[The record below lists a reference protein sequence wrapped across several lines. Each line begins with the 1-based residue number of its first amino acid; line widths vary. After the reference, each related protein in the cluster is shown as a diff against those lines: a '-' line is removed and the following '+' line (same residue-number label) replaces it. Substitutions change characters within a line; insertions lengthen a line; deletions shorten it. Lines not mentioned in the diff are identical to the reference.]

1 MAATIC
7 HFAIH
12 ADDCERALA
21 FYTAVFDWK
30 FVPWGPPGFWR
41 IDTGQ
46 QGLEGALQQ
55 RQEDASGGAPGSA
68 SGSSPGSVVRGYECS
83 ISVEDVDA
91 TCQAIEEHAGALTHP
106 PVLIEGVGRVARFTD
121 TEGNPVC
128 VMQYLEGVVPGSF
141 E

>member
-1 MAATIC
+1 MAASIC

-12 ADDCERALA
+12 ADDCERALS
-21 FYTAVFDWK
+21 FYSAVFGWK

-46 QGLEGALQQ
+46 PGLEGALQA
-55 RQEDASGGAPGSA
+55 RQNAATGDG
-68 SGSSPGSVVRGYECS
+68 VRGFECS
-83 ISVEDVDA
+83 ISVDDVDA
-91 TCQAIEEHAGALTHP
+91 TCRAIEEHAGALTHP
-106 PVLIEGVGRVARFTD
+106 PFLIEGVGRVAKFTD